1 MSNFITLSS
10 TQAGTLSRYKR
21 EVRAI
26 VVDRAA
32 DHIEQLLPEG
42 RKPSPRR
49 YEKAVEEG
57 LLKAK
62 LEVMAE
68 LFRIM
73 HDLARDTTVA
83 EWSRGEHGLRRK
95 PRSDTATMNLIR
107 AYDQIVRYV
116 ASIRAHAGS
125 APASGAADDKRAAGA
140 RARATTSR
148 PGRTRKASS
157 NATSGRKPRR

>member
-10 TQAGTLSRYKR
+10 PQPNAVSRYKR

-32 DHIEQLLPEG
+32 DHIDALLPRG
-42 RKPSPRR
+42 RKPSPRS
-49 YEKAVEEG
+49 YDKAFEEG
-57 LLKAK
+57 LRRAK

-83 EWSRGEHGLRRK
+83 DWSRGEDGLRRK
-95 PRSDTATMNLIR
+95 PRSAAATMKLLA
-107 AYDQIVRYV
+107 AYDQVVRYV
-116 ASIRAHAGS
+116 ASIRAHA
-125 APASGAADDKRAAGA
+125 APRKTENTERAAAA
-140 RARATTSR
+140 R
-148 PGRTRKASS
+148 
-157 NATSGRKPRR
+157 